1 MLKKIFILED
11 DPDHRD
17 IMEIILEEADYNVK
31 SFPDL
36 KSFKGAIV
44 EEVPDLVVMDL
55 MLPDGNSLE
64 ICKELKETPATSHI
78 PILVLTAHTNPLKIM
93 GVKYADE
100 FIAKPFDND
109 EFERIVANHLSE
121 R

>member
-17 IMEIILEEADYNVK
+17 IMEIILRAAEYEVQ

-36 KSFKGAIV
+36 KSFKNAILT
-44 EEVPDLVVMDL
+44 EIPNLVVMDL

-93 GVKYADE
+93 GIKYADE

-109 EFERIVANHLSE
+109 EFERIVTNHLSGA
-121 R
+121 